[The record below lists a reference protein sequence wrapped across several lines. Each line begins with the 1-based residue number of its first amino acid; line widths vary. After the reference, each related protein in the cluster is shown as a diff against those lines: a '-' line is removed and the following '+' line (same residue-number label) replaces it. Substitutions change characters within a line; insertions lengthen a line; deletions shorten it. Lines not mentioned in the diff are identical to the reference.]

1 MRRQIEVFCEFWS
14 KNGRNSENKLILKW
28 TPPFI
33 SFYFTQSSLKI
44 SISFQKR
51 RRFEFFFAEWSLF
64 GKQKMSFNCWRG
76 NWKKGGAKK
85 IQIVE
90 KKRDFSHFWASFV
103 NSVAITRSLEPCR
116 PASDDIMGY
125 ADCFP
130 LSDHFR
136 PLWVAAQ
143 RARVR
148 IKLEKITFRFS
159 EIKESMIGRTKA
171 FPHLC
176 DKRIKNWTVVGE
188 KQEGCYQTKFC
199 LVLLLMLLVQSML
212 LFLPLLLLLLLL
224 LLLGEA
230 MLFDA
235 FVVATMGVVAVDS
248 IDFMLS
254 LLLLLLL

>member
-1 MRRQIEVFCEFWS
+1 M
-14 KNGRNSENKLILKW
+14 
-28 TPPFI
+28 T
-33 SFYFTQSSLKI
+33 YFGH
-44 SISFQKR
+44 
-51 RRFEFFFAEWSLF
+51 FEFFFRRMEFVWKTENEFQLLERKLKKRWRKVDS
-64 GKQKMSFNCWRG
+64 NCG
-76 NWKKGGAKK
+76 
-85 IQIVE
+85 E
-90 KKRDFSHFWASFV
+90 KRDFSHFWASFV